1 MLEDLCVLRDVST
14 FTDERFNSVL
24 FNHAVLKGKKKPQK
38 NQQAKPTKNTLLFL
52 FTGPFGINH
61 GIELHSDVVEYAK
74 EKLESF
80 IKYSDSFDK

>member
-1 MLEDLCVLRDVST
+1 MLLRYIAVPCSFAVLREETS
-14 FTDERFNSVL
+14 
-24 FNHAVLKGKKKPQK
+24 QK
-38 NQQAKPTKNTLLFL
+38 HTMLFL

>member
-1 MLEDLCVLRDVST
+1 MQMQKITLSSSVRRLLFYVLMFLHYSAVPCSFAVLRKETS
-14 FTDERFNSVL
+14 
-24 FNHAVLKGKKKPQK
+24 QK
-38 NQQAKPTKNTLLFL
+38 HTMLFL

>member
-1 MLEDLCVLRDVST
+1 MFYVMLVLSQMKGTMLFHVVVLC
-14 FTDERFNSVL
+14 
-24 FNHAVLKGKKKPQK
+24 LKEKKTQQK
-38 NQQAKPTKNTLLFL
+38 TNTLLFL